1 VDNSIYIVLSKQ
13 MATFRKM
20 DMVANNIANVNTT
33 GFQAERMLF
42 NDYLVNDGNRN
53 NMAFAQDIAT
63 YHERGQGALRL
74 TGNELDFAIEGEAYF
89 MVRLPN
95 GEVGYTRA
103 GDMRLD
109 GQGFIIDA
117 QGREL
122 LDNEG
127 NPIQL
132 NPEDEKIVVGDDGT
146 VLVNGQQRVI
156 IGMAEFENPQ
166 LLQQYGGN
174 AMIAANGAAPI
185 IPPQDSRM
193 MQGMLEDS
201 NASPIQEL
209 VEMTMVS
216 RGVTNTAKFIEVMYD
231 LQRKTNN
238 AYTKANG

>member
-1 VDNSIYIVLSKQ
+1 VDNSVYIVLSKQ

-20 DMVANNIANVNTT
+20 EMVANNIANVNTV

-42 NDYLVNDGNRN
+42 NDYLVDDGNRHK
-53 NMAFAQDIAT
+53 MAFAQDIAT
-63 YHERGQGALRL
+63 YHERGQGALKQ
-74 TGNELDFAIEGEAYF
+74 TGNQLDFAIEGEGYF

-95 GEVGYTRA
+95 GETGYTRA
-103 GDMRLD
+103 GNMRLD

-122 LDNEG
+122 LDGEG
-127 NPIQL
+127 NAIQI

-146 VLVNGQQRVI
+146 MLVNGEQRVVV
-156 IGMAEFENPQ
+156 GMAEFANPQ
-166 LLQQYGGN
+166 LLEQYGGN
-174 AMIAANGAAPI
+174 TMVARNGAAPI
-185 IPPQDSRM
+185 IPAQNSRM
-193 MQGMLEDS
+193 LQGMLEDS

-231 LQRKTNN
+231 LQRKTSN
-238 AYTKANG
+238 AYTRANG